1 MKTRYLVLGLL
12 MSLALGVSAHEFY
25 EDEVIYLDAHQQK
38 DNQDFYWD
46 DNYSNLFLY
55 LFDSPK
61 GTAPVWLKFEWFQNR
76 QFKLVIPNDCSYNK
90 AIIVRKDQQYTTG
103 EWKNIKDQTCDLLLP
118 EGSPSFNYFSKFYP
132 KGDNCDDNPYYE
144 WKTYTPKL
152 ETVAATVN
160 TVSEELIHIC
170 SNASGDPFSLKV
182 KLITENGQK
191 KYDYSNV
198 GGHVWLTSTNKQTWT
213 PIADESGFLD
223 NPRDEGDIDRLITLP
238 ANIPS
243 GGIYYYLYSNIPA
256 GRRLIHIKA
265 DATKCALDCE
275 ITSFE
280 TANSAVN
287 ADNNTFTLDGM
298 VAFGQASGNL
308 IIECDD
314 NSGTIKRIP
323 IPNPKSPQSFSLPGV
338 TAAQTNGVKY
348 QAKAYFDGAAS
359 GCSKTIMIDVP
370 NAKEEI
376 KEKNIDVLTK
386 KTITLEPENCDADN
400 DFVWII
406 NGKEYWKA
414 DGAKQHWTIP
424 NDLIP
429 DDIMIDSTFTCVYKE
444 YLPAPGTMED
454 LMTNGN
460 YEATSGYGNYGSTS
474 TISDYVFWG
483 MRTDDNP
490 INFYENEPSGVNP
503 YNLKDNGF
511 AIVKN
516 AHNFAPSYAKV
527 SAREGSKF
535 ALFDAATGASGGNK
549 KAWYAKTLNN
559 PNPNPNLKLKKG
571 TTYVL
576 SFWAANINN
585 YGEMDN
591 AARFKFRIEYN
602 NKTWWSRELNLADDE
617 FRNNIWHQCS
627 QTFFAE
633 EDCENVTISVVN
645 LNTNELNIGNDFALD
660 DIQFHAISSV
670 SKVVKSQQQFNVTV
684 HEPKVTAFT
693 ATTLPLKCDEGPAY
707 KVAME
712 VKYKNPNSKLVI
724 EDSDPNVGNRH
735 EYSLPNIAFETE
747 GTLKD
752 TITVT
757 TDDHFYSWHAYF
769 KDWTS
774 AEATATT
781 PRAGVPRIDTAQVS
795 FKQPDCNELTTT
807 LSFNLDYRYQQ
818 GTLEYWVDDLT
829 KKSLSENGY
838 SARDTAWKT
847 LPLTF
852 TGIKADGRS
861 DHKLHIKFGGPNSCE
876 KEYVLP
882 KVPLSPVINKVEI
895 VSTIPDKV
903 TCSTTDYPID
913 VKVTLPYDA
922 TGEKLVLFYDE
933 NGATKESAEFTVN
946 GKVVTTTI
954 VVANIEN
961 GNHTIEA
968 AFANR
973 KECKK
978 AIETAYKSP
987 DIARIH
993 DFTVTP
999 SALACDKEVYSISG
1013 TITFDLPD
1021 GDLIVKYDDAHQVT
1035 ITNATSPATFT
1046 IPNMTAIGDP
1056 LTVQAWLSGSPNDE
1070 CKKTSESFAS
1080 PGRPHIE
1087 VKNLS
1092 FSTPDCEN
1100 ATTTLTFDLD
1110 YRYQQGQLLI
1120 NGVQQSVSFNEAD
1133 TNMLTLT
1140 GLKLE
1145 NIPADGKNDHHLQ
1158 VVFNGAN
1165 SCDLDS
1171 FLQDVPFSPII
1182 NSVTV
1187 TNVPQ
1192 KVLCGEDEYKVS
1204 VTVVTPYDAT
1214 GRNIVLTYEGRDTTI
1229 VVTGTSTTVQVRLTT
1244 IGGAQETITAEY
1256 EATPTQI
1263 ACPKES
1269 VSFATPTRVSC
1280 VHDEDAI
1287 CEGEDYTW
1295 TRHDIV
1301 YPRPALGIDTFTVGY
1316 DSLFLTVY
1324 AKPRIQI
1331 ATVEMACDSE
1341 DEIRI
1346 PFTKLGGDPNDFI
1359 ISINGTGY
1367 PGTPDG
1373 TDIVFDRTNLP
1384 AGDYS
1389 AIVTVGEA
1397 NVPCATTENVSFT
1410 IALSDQMYS
1419 KWTDV
1424 LFINNRDGRY
1434 TSYLWYEE
1442 GKGVITEV
1450 EASKQYLYNP
1460 AGLPGV
1466 YYCRMT
1472 TTDNQTVYTCPQ
1484 RFDEVTPSRTVAPQQ
1499 QAVKATTIYDTM
1511 GRTMHATPQ
1520 KGIYIVF
1527 EELENGETRARKIA
1541 VYE

>member
-12 MSLALGVSAHEFY
+12 MSLALGVSAREFVK
-25 EDEVIYLDAHQQK
+25 DEQVFVNV
-38 DNQDFYWD
+38 NQDFNWGTA
-46 DNYSNLFLY
+46 NAKLFLY
-55 LFDSPK
+55 FYQTWDNDTYWLELHQVNGNFYAATWDKDVVFD
-61 GTAPVWLKFEWFQNR
+61 R
-76 QFKLVIPNDCSYNK
+76 
-90 AIIVRKDQQYTTG
+90 AIIVRKEPSGTSG
-103 EWKNIKDQTCDLLLP
+103 NWNNRWNQTCSFDIPNDYKNLNCINRFWDKGNDLNKDC
-118 EGSPSFNYFSKFYP
+118 EGSA
-132 KGDNCDDNPYYE
+132 E
-144 WKTYTPKL
+144 WKTYSP
-152 ETVAATVN
+152 ATTNVPSVN
-160 TVSEELIHIC
+160 ALKSSGVTQEEIHVC
-170 SNASGDPFSLKV
+170 PSSVGEPYSLKV
-182 KLITENGQK
+182 KLNSSKTAYEHDKVVAHAWYYSTNGTSWTCLG
-191 KYDYSNV
+191 SNYAGV
-198 GGHVWLTSTNKQTWT
+198 VRDQEFNKDTLISLTSSITN
-213 PIADESGFLD
+213 
-223 NPRDEGDIDRLITLP
+223 
-238 ANIPS
+238 
-243 GGIYYYLYSNIPA
+243 GIYYYLYSNIPA

-406 NGKEYWKA
+406 NGVEYWKA
-414 DGAKQHWTIP
+414 DGAQQHWTIP
-424 NDLIP
+424 NNLIP
-429 DDIMIDSTFTCVYKE
+429 GDIIIDSTFTCIYKE

-460 YEATSGYGNYGSTS
+460 YEATSGYGDYGATS

-483 MRTDDNP
+483 MRTDDDP

-503 YNLKDNGF
+503 QKLKDNGF

-527 SAREGSKF
+527 SAREGSQF

-559 PNPNPNLKLKKG
+559 QNLKLKKG

-707 KVAME
+707 KVAVE

-852 TGIKADGRS
+852 AGIKADGRS

-903 TCSTTDYPID
+903 TCSTTNYPID

-946 GKVVTTTI
+946 GKVATTTI

-1171 FLQDVPFSPII
+1171 VLQGVPFSPII

-1229 VVTGTSTTVQVRLTT
+1229 VATGTSTTVQVRLTT

-1256 EATPTQI
+1256 EVTPTQI

-1359 ISINGTGY
+1359 ISINGTDY

-1511 GRTMHATPQ
+1511 GRTMHVTPQ